1 MNTGKPGDQLTTDEV
16 IDGIDLT
23 GKVAAVTGASGG
35 LGAETARTLASAG
48 AEVLLLARNEAKT
61 EATMTAIRDRYP
73 DARLR
78 WFHLELGDLDAV
90 RNTAGAVLA
99 QYPAIHLLINNAAI
113 MACPFATTAQGFES
127 QFGTNH
133 LGHFLLTNL
142 LRPALEAGAPA
153 RVVNVSSA
161 GHLMGDF
168 DFDDPNYRQREYHKW
183 QAYGQAKSANALF
196 ALALNSRGERLGIK
210 SWSLHPGA
218 IHTDLGRHL
227 VEEDMAQLAAVED
240 SGLAWKS
247 IPQGAATQVWAAVST
262 ELEDDGGRY
271 LEDCA
276 IARPFTP
283 DRPMQGCMPHIAD
296 PEAAER
302 LWQLSE
308 QLIGESFPWPP

>member
-1 MNTGKPGDQLTTDEV
+1 MNTGKPGEQLTTNDV

-23 GKVAAVTGASGG
+23 GRVAAVTGASGG
-35 LGAETARTLASAG
+35 LGAETARALASAG
-48 AEVLLLARNEAKT
+48 AEVILLARDKAKT
-61 EATMTAIRDRYP
+61 EATMAAIRDRYP

-78 WFHLELGDLDAV
+78 WFHLELGDLEAV
-90 RNTAGAVLA
+90 RATASEVLA
-99 QYPAIHLLINNAAI
+99 RYPAIHLLINNAAI

-142 LRPALEAGAPA
+142 LRPALAAGAPA
-153 RVVNVSSA
+153 RVVNVSSS
-161 GHLMGDF
+161 GHHMGGIDF
-168 DFDDPNYRQREYHKW
+168 GDPNFRQREYHKW

-196 ALALNSRGERLGIK
+196 ALALNNRGEKLGIK

-218 IHTDLGRHL
+218 INTDLGRHL
-227 VEEDMAQLAAVED
+227 LDEDMALLAEVEE
-240 SGLAWKS
+240 SGLTWKS
-247 IPQGAATQVWAAVST
+247 IPQGAATQVWAAISP
-262 ELEDDGGRY
+262 ELAEDGGRY

-283 DRPMQGCMPHIAD
+283 DRPMQGYMPHIAD

-302 LWQLSE
+302 LWRLSE
-308 QLIGESFPWPP
+308 QLVGESFPWPP